1 MSRTRSLQTGLDPRK
16 IQQNREAER
25 NIAQSA
31 RRLCDRIDLI
41 VSSVQEKGEA
51 NDAAWK
57 EDLITLF
64 GGTDDEVK
72 KREIRCRLLKNEV
85 SCDKSHNDDRK
96 LQCELTMTST

>member
-1 MSRTRSLQTGLDPRK
+1 M
-16 IQQNREAER
+16 
-25 NIAQSA
+25 
-31 RRLCDRIDLI
+31 
-41 VSSVQEKGEA
+41 SSVQEKGEA
-51 NDAAWK
+51 NDEAWK

-85 SCDKSHNDDRK
+85 SCDKSRNDDRK